1 MGLKEEI
8 TGKMKEAMKAGDKPT
23 LSTLRYLLSA
33 VKNKEI
39 EKRREL
45 ADEEVLQV
53 VSTLAKQRQDS
64 IEQFRK
70 GGRDDLVEKEVRE
83 LAILKAFMPQQFSA
97 EEIQAVVD
105 ETAAE
110 VGAEGMKDMGRLMK
124 AVMAK
129 LRGRAD
135 GRTVQEIV
143 KKKLGG

>member
-83 LAILKAFMPQQFSA
+83 LAILKAFMPQQLSA

-110 VGAEGMKDMGRLMK
+110 VGAEGMKDMGKLMK

>member
-83 LAILKAFMPQQFSA
+83 LAILKAFMPQQLSA

-143 KKKLGG
+143 KKRLGG

>member
-83 LAILKAFMPQQFSA
+83 LAILKAFMPQQLSA

-110 VGAEGMKDMGRLMK
+110 VGAEGMKDMGKLMK

-143 KKKLGG
+143 KKRLGG